1 MVGIRR
7 NEGMWRKTAQAKS
20 NLEILGN
27 NNTIDYY
34 LKVYIGEQTT
44 YTEREHLK
52 SLFRG
57 D

>member
-1 MVGIRR
+1 MVGLWR

-20 NLEILGN
+20 NLEILGD